1 MITRSGGGTNPAP
14 GGARGPRELLRF
26 GLSREADD
34 DDGALAGRAAA
45 DEEPAAVVLLH
56 HPARQ
61 RQSQPPAPALGGI
74 PRLERAS
81 LLGQAHPPAVV
92 AHHDLRPA
100 ALGAG
105 SDRDLDRA

>member
-61 RQSQPPAPALGGI
+61 RHSPSRPRGSPPPGPVLGGI
-74 PRLERAS
+74 PRLARPVRRGRVLIA
-81 LLGQAHPPAVV
+81 GVAAHRSPPLV
-92 AHHDLRPA
+92 A
-100 ALGAG
+100 
-105 SDRDLDRA
+105 